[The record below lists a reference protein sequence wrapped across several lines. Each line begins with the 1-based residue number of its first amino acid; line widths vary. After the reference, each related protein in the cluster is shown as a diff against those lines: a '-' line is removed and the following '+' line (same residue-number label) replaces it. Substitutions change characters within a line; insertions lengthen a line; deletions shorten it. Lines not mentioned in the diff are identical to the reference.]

1 MNSDVTD
8 TVTSHDGSL
17 AAQCEARAAPD
28 SEAES
33 RTVRVTQHTERRDS
47 ETSESAAGPCW
58 RRPPL
63 QLRSSVKLLN

>member
-33 RTVRVTQHTERRDS
+33 RTVRVTQRPERGDS
-47 ETSESAAGPCW
+47 ETSEPAAGPGG
-58 RRPPL
+58 RRCIPAAEL
-63 QLRSSVKLLN
+63 GL